1 MLDRSTGSIVPLPTG
16 KNSQINKLRTKL
28 RELENKVKELEG
40 KCEKEKAEKLSKLK
54 ECSTERVGWRREK
67 TILLEAN

>member
-1 MLDRSTGSIVPLPTG
+1 M
-16 KNSQINKLRTKL
+16 
-28 RELENKVKELEG
+28 KELEG

-67 TILLEAN
+67 TILLEANQKLTKVLEQITKKIDSVKKAHE